1 MHSHKQYNKAI
12 DIWSMGV
19 LLYYLFYGEM
29 PFSNHEKEIYDV
41 VNNILNKKIK
51 FYKIEDLDEKEKKMQ
66 NLIIEGIKRCLERD
80 VEKRQKANEI
90 ENLFIL

>member
-41 VNNILNKKIK
+41 VNNILNKK
-51 FYKIEDLDEKEKKMQ
+51 LS
-66 NLIIEGIKRCLERD
+66 
-80 VEKRQKANEI
+80 
-90 ENLFIL
+90 FIR